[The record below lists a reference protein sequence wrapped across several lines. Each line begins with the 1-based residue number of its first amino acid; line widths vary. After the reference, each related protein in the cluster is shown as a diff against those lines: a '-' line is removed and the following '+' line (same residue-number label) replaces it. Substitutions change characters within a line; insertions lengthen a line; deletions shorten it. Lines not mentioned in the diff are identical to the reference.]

1 MLVYAVMKDAAEAL
15 DPMESVASSRLALLG
30 AGCCSGGAAEE
41 DGRVDDSSVTADDVA
56 RLLHDSMRV
65 NVRGWSGG
73 VEVQLLGR
81 GADMR
86 PSRLHAPPLEHDG
99 EKGVRAFSADAAS
112 GRSEGDTPPCSP
124 CGLPPLAG
132 TGNERMG
139 T

>member
-15 DPMESVASSRLALLG
+15 DPLDSVASSRFALLG

-41 DGRVDDSSVTADDVA
+41 DGRVDVA
-56 RLLHDSMRV
+56 RLLQDSMRGY
-65 NVRGWSGG
+65 VRGWSGG